1 MITPNTDK
9 DKSTCALMAL
19 SSLLTLITEQH
30 QGHIKSGLD
39 PYQGHT
45 NSKSSILE
53 INLLVSKRYF
63 MKLLKGSLMI
73 TTLALLF
80 NKLANAQA

>member
-9 DKSTCALMAL
+9 INSALMAL
-19 SSLLTLITEQH
+19 STLLTLITGQH
-30 QGHIKSGLD
+30 QGCIKSEF
-39 PYQGHT
+39 HT

>member
-9 DKSTCALMAL
+9 INSALMAL
-19 SSLLTLITEQH
+19 STLLTLITGQH
-30 QGHIKSGLD
+30 QGCIKSEF
-39 PYQGHT
+39 HT

-63 MKLLKGSLMI
+63 MKLLKGSLMV
-73 TTLALLF
+73 TPLALLF
-80 NKLANAQA
+80 NKLANPQA

>member
-9 DKSTCALMAL
+9 DKSTSSALIAL
-19 SSLLTLITEQH
+19 STLLTLIIGH
-30 QGHIKSGLD
+30 QGRIKSEF
-39 PYQGHT
+39 HT

-63 MKLLKGSLMI
+63 MKLLKGSLMA
-73 TTLALLF
+73 TPLALLF
-80 NKLANAQA
+80 NKLANPQA

>member
-9 DKSTCALMAL
+9 INSALMAL
-19 SSLLTLITEQH
+19 STLLTLITGQH
-30 QGHIKSGLD
+30 QGCIKSEF
-39 PYQGHT
+39 HT

-63 MKLLKGSLMI
+63 MKLLKGSLMA
-73 TTLALLF
+73 TPLALLF
-80 NKLANAQA
+80 NKLANPQA